1 MSVLTFK
8 QVTKTFQDGHHEIN
22 ALKAT
27 DFSIEAGEFVAI
39 IVDHQV
45 LENQPF

>member
-27 DFSIEAGEFVAI
+27 
-39 IVDHQV
+39 V
-45 LENQPF
+45 LLQSFK

>member
-22 ALKAT
+22 ALK
-27 DFSIEAGEFVAI
+27 
-39 IVDHQV
+39 
-45 LENQPF
+45 